1 MSDITTKIIPV
12 QHDYV
17 ASEEK
22 VKAAVTY
29 IKEIVPDCQVTV
41 NISETTQFVDC
52 GGELEEITCPSCGES
67 VSFDWWGEAME
78 TAGENE
84 FSDLSVKL
92 PCCGHDSSLNA
103 LKYYLPC
110 GFARMEIGIENLEK
124 TLDEEQLAEI
134 GKILGT
140 KVKVILARY

>member
-12 QHDYV
+12 QHDYI

-29 IKEIVPDCQVTV
+29 
-41 NISETTQFVDC
+41 
-52 GGELEEITCPSCGES
+52 
-67 VSFDWWGEAME
+67 
-78 TAGENE
+78 
-84 FSDLSVKL
+84 LSVKL

-110 GFARMEIGIENLEK
+110 GFSRIEIGIENLEK